1 MVLRCVVGSLL
12 LSLLVAFAK
21 LPDMPTMPEGAEPPG
36 TFQELIDLYQA
47 HGVNVHYPKIEPE
60 DGVTR
65 LLDIPF
71 VTRGE
76 QELKLDLFLPAKT
89 HVNSSLVILVHGG
102 GFRMGDKKRE
112 HPKAHWLVNRGYAV
126 ACVQYRLSGVASFPA
141 PLNDLKAAVSW
152 LRKNAAD
159 YGYDS
164 GKIAMFGGSAGG
176 HLTSLVASTA
186 DKEAF
191 ERSEVS
197 NAIQAAIV
205 MGTPPDMNSPYGI
218 SESRN
223 EGSDYR
229 MFLGV
234 SYDDHPE
241 VVNKASTFHH
251 LSENTPPSLLIDEHF
266 NLSSAPV
273 RNKMAEW
280 GTTHDYLVLSGGI
293 HGEWRLEP
301 WFTITLDRT
310 DRFLR
315 KLFEP
320 KN

>member
-1 MVLRCVVGSLL
+1 MAS
-12 LSLLVAFAK
+12 AK
-21 LPDMPTMPEGAEPPG
+21 VPEMPTMPEGAEPPG

-102 GFRMGDKKRE
+102 GFRMGDKKNE

-191 ERSEVS
+191 ERSEGS

-205 MGTPPDMNSPYGI
+205 VGAPPDMNSPYGI
-218 SESRN
+218 SESRK

-241 VVNKASTFHH
+241 VVNQASTFHH
-251 LSENTPPSLLIDEHF
+251 LSKNTPPSLLIDEHF

-293 HGEWRLEP
+293 HGEWRLDP
-301 WFTITLDRT
+301 WFTITLERT
-310 DRFLR
+310 EKFLK